1 MMFWEFGRTR
11 SAVIYPSLKLFST
24 RRKWRFFYR
33 LPFFLRCLGLI
44 FLTLALA
51 RPQTGRSQAK
61 QRSEGI
67 DIILVA
73 DASGSMNALDFVIDG
88 KRQNRLSVVE
98 KAMEDFVDSRV
109 DDRIGLVVFGTH
121 AFALCPLTLDH
132 DVLLQ
137 YIDTMKV
144 AMAGEETAIG
154 DAIGVASNRL
164 KDIPAKSKVMILL
177 TDGEN
182 DAGKLDPRE
191 AAQAAKAMGIKIYT
205 VGVGS
210 EGYVPIQ
217 TPYGFQKVRLPI
229 DEKLLK
235 EIADMTG
242 GRYFRA
248 GDTDALFAIYH
259 TIDALEKTTVDTNVY
274 YNYEE
279 KYASFVWLALVLL
292 ALELL
297 LRTTRLRRLP

>member
-1 MMFWEFGRTR
+1 
-11 SAVIYPSLKLFST
+11 
-24 RRKWRFFYR
+24 
-33 LPFFLRCLGLI
+33 
-44 FLTLALA
+44 
-51 RPQTGRSQAK
+51 
-61 QRSEGI
+61 
-67 DIILVA
+67 
-73 DASGSMNALDFVIDG
+73 
-88 KRQNRLSVVE
+88 
-98 KAMEDFVDSRV
+98 
-109 DDRIGLVVFGTH
+109 
-121 AFALCPLTLDH
+121 
-132 DVLLQ
+132 
-137 YIDTMKV
+137 
-144 AMAGEETAIG
+144 
-154 DAIGVASNRL
+154 
-164 KDIPAKSKVMILL
+164 MILL